1 MSSARPPPS
10 SSIPSPLTRRI
21 IASSANR
28 PPMCDKVTFHESGR
42 AGTTKGMGSL
52 GVLFV
57 PGALL
62 LVSVLLFVTA
72 WLEDNVLSPRSL
84 ILHTV
89 RTRSRRIRPEDVERL
104 VALESE
110 RLLRELERRVT
121 ILRLTATHDDPKPA
135 QRRDGSSDLGGN
147 DLFVEED
154 GGAGHGDDRYEQGQQ
169 RRQ

>member
-1 MSSARPPPS
+1 
-10 SSIPSPLTRRI
+10 
-21 IASSANR
+21 
-28 PPMCDKVTFHESGR
+28 
-42 AGTTKGMGSL
+42 MGSL

-62 LVSVLLFVTA
+62 LVSVLLFATA

-110 RLLRELERRVT
+110 RLLRDFER
-121 ILRLTATHDDPKPA
+121 
-135 QRRDGSSDLGGN
+135 
-147 DLFVEED
+147 
-154 GGAGHGDDRYEQGQQ
+154 
-169 RRQ
+169 